1 MLVICRF
8 KKEAQALATCLECE
22 CYYSDIGTTADKAA
36 ILARWLGGEYQIICG
51 TKGLATGLD
60 HPSIRIVFFIGP
72 PDDALELVQGMGRAG
87 REGTKR
93 SICQI
98 LLDADWKVPD
108 INTDGQFMD
117 TNQRTISYCLDG
129 GRCRKQA
136 LSQYM
141 DGVPYTCESNT
152 IGRNAEGAPYVPC
165 DYCLNRPTR
174 QPSPPA
180 AEALPADDQAA
191 TLDLQAPIVA
201 VPEVER
207 LQVHVRDR
215 ARARE
220 EFLQGLQALHGQC
233 LLCQVLL
240 SESFVHPLDA
250 CPRRGRFFD
259 WKKAVA
265 KRKKDWIAPY
275 GACFGCYLPQEICAN
290 QGRKGSDNRFDC
302 EFRDMLL
309 PLAMAL
315 WETPSFRAVTLLE
328 LAGKAFIDE
337 IGYFLWLGERREWC
351 GWAATNILVVAMRW
365 IGDWK
370 ESRELERERRQ
381 GYIC

>member
-1 MLVICRF
+1 
-8 KKEAQALATCLECE
+8 
-22 CYYSDIGTTADKAA
+22 
-36 ILARWLGGEYQIICG
+36 
-51 TKGLATGLD
+51 
-60 HPSIRIVFFIGP
+60 VFFIGP

-141 DGVPYTCESNT
+141 DGVSYTCESNT
-152 IGRNAEGAPYVPC
+152 IGRSAEGAPYVPC
-165 DYCLNRPTR
+165 DYCLNRPAR
-174 QPSPPA
+174 QLSLPA

-191 TLDLQAPIVA
+191 ILDLQAPIVA

-220 EFLQGLQALHGQC
+220 EFLQGLRALHG
-233 LLCQVLL
+233 
-240 SESFVHPLDA
+240 
-250 CPRRGRFFD
+250 
-259 WKKAVA
+259 
-265 KRKKDWIAPY
+265 
-275 GACFGCYLPQEICAN
+275 
-290 QGRKGSDNRFDC
+290 
-302 EFRDMLL
+302 
-309 PLAMAL
+309 
-315 WETPSFRAVTLLE
+315 
-328 LAGKAFIDE
+328 
-337 IGYFLWLGERREWC
+337 
-351 GWAATNILVVAMRW
+351 
-365 IGDWK
+365 
-370 ESRELERERRQ
+370 
-381 GYIC
+381 